1 MLPSSSHPLTAA
13 SRTRAPNNVRNE
25 NSDPPSHKDDQTP
38 LSNENEDEDEG
49 FSEFIACLGAEDD
62 AKTDQWQCS
71 TCSFINKN
79 PLHLTCD
86 ICGTVRKGRESEDRI
101 IKEQIEKHLMPYDS
115 KGMGIENC
123 PDEEDAPIPAAQIA
137 ARYESMEETA
147 KKPAIIDD
155 GDSPHLGRLVVK
167 AKILWQRNPM
177 QHHQLLFL
185 LVKLLQVTTHPL
197 LLMKMLNKICQTV
210 ANHKWK

>member
-1 MLPSSSHPLTAA
+1 MKVSPSDDNGNRQGTGRGYKEPVQSAMQRSSSLPIAA
-13 SRTRAPNNVRNE
+13 ALRTRAPNNVRNE

-86 ICGTVRKGRESEDRI
+86 ICGTVRKGRE
-101 IKEQIEKHLMPYDS
+101 
-115 KGMGIENC
+115 
-123 PDEEDAPIPAAQIA
+123 
-137 ARYESMEETA
+137 
-147 KKPAIIDD
+147 
-155 GDSPHLGRLVVK
+155 
-167 AKILWQRNPM
+167 
-177 QHHQLLFL
+177 
-185 LVKLLQVTTHPL
+185 
-197 LLMKMLNKICQTV
+197 
-210 ANHKWK
+210 